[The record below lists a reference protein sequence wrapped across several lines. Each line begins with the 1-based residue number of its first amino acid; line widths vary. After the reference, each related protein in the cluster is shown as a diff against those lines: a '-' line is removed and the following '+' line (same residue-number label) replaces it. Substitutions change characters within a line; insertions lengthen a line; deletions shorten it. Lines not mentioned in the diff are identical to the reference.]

1 MIQEVKEK
9 NIEILFMKIFEAKSV
24 QTSNIKTLF
33 EVLKKIIS
41 EVNLIITDEYIK
53 IVSLN
58 NTETMSL
65 IHVKLFSDKFE
76 SYTCNYSIS
85 APLIAGI
92 HTESMF
98 KIIKTIKHDETLSFF
113 MLENDDNMYIQKE
126 NNERNNITTYKLRLH
141 HLPYDNFVLEN
152 ISYDTVIHMSS
163 SEFQK
168 LCKDYNSLGYKN
180 LEIKNIEN
188 QLFLNGI
195 SDFCSS
201 ESIYGTSSETI
212 FDVKDKN
219 TIIQGKYS
227 MEYLLLFSKASN
239 LSNIVEL
246 YLKNDKPLTLNYK
259 VGTLGDM
266 KFIIGNI

>member
-1 MIQEVKEK
+1 
-9 NIEILFMKIFEAKSV
+9 MKIFEAKSV

-33 EVLKKIIS
+33 EVLKKIIP
-41 EVNLIITDEYIK
+41 EVNLIITNEYIK

-58 NTETMSL
+58 NKETLSL
-65 IHVKLFSDKFE
+65 IHVKLFASKFE
-76 SYTCNYSIS
+76 YYNCEYTKD

-92 HTESMF
+92 HTESLY
-98 KIIKTIKHDETLSFF
+98 KIIKTIKHDETLSFY
-113 MLENDDNMYIQKE
+113 MLQDEDYIYIQKE
-126 NNERNNITTYKLRLH
+126 NNSRNNMTTYKLRLH
-141 HLPYDNFVLEN
+141 HLHYDNFVLEN

-163 SEFQK
+163 NEFQK
-168 LCKDYNSLGYKN
+168 LCKDYNSLGYKY

-201 ESIYGTSSETI
+201 ESIYGTSPKI
-212 FDVKDKN
+212 VFDVKDKN
-219 TIIQGKYS
+219 IIIQGRYN